1 MGTLY
6 GRHYIYN
13 LMNQNINRE
22 LLFLYWSGLA
32 TPMQRKLIVDW
43 LQDPAHQETFYQ
55 WLIEWEDLHPQT
67 FGNTDKAWAALNSR
81 VEGKLS
87 QSAPLE
93 SASPRP
99 LPLWR
104 PVSGW
109 WMMAASFILI
119 AGLGFLLRDTIF
131 WNTYRTGNG
140 EITTIHLPDGSQTT
154 LNANSE
160 LRVPIY
166 FLPFG
171 DRTIQLTGE
180 ADFSVKHQEN
190 NQRFIVQTPSK
201 VNVVVLGT
209 EFVVRSKG
217 QQFRVAL
224 HTGKI
229 ALQQNTE
236 TSGKALLTLKP
247 GDVASM
253 KKGGSLQLATHQP
266 TRQLAEWKNHLFVFD
281 HDSLGDVL
289 LMLNDQFGESIK
301 LENDSLASFQITGRF
316 QAERADDLLT
326 VITELTGYRLI
337 TRNNQK
343 YLVN

>member
-1 MGTLY
+1 
-6 GRHYIYN
+6 
-13 LMNQNINRE
+13 
-22 LLFLYWSGLA
+22 
-32 TPMQRKLIVDW
+32 MQRKLIVDW
-43 LQDPAHQETFYQ
+43 LQNPTHQETFYQ
-55 WLIEWEDLHPQT
+55 WLIEWEDLHPQA
-67 FGNTDKAWAALNSR
+67 FGNTDGAWAALNSR
-81 VEGKLS
+81 IEGNPS
-87 QSAPLE
+87 PAAPLE
-93 SASPRP
+93 SSSPAG
-99 LPLWR
+99 LQVWR
-104 PVSGW
+104 QLSGW

-119 AGLGFLLRDTIF
+119 TGLGFLLRDSIF

-140 EITTIHLPDGSQTT
+140 EITTIDLPDGSRTT

-171 DRTIQLTGE
+171 DRIIKLTGE

-229 ALQQNTE
+229 ALQQNTG
-236 TSGKALLTLKP
+236 TSDKALLTLKP
-247 GDVASM
+247 GDVASL

-289 LMLNDQFGESIK
+289 SMLNDQFGESIK
-301 LENDSLASFQITGRF
+301 LENDTLASFQITGRF
-316 QAERADDLLT
+316 QAGRADDLLA
-326 VITELTGYRLI
+326 VITELTGYRI
-337 TRNNQK
+337 VTRNNQK
-343 YLVN
+343 YLVH